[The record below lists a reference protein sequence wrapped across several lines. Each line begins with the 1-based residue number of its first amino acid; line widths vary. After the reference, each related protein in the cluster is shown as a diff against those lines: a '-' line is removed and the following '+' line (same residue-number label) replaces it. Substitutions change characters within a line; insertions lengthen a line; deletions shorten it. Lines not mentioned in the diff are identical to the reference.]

1 MMRRATDKGFS
12 ALELAMVMLIVTMAT
27 AVVMVVG
34 KGARDKARATNCM
47 SNLDGIA
54 IAAAMYAADHDG
66 FYPHAEPFARVYPYI
81 KNSQIM
87 RCPAAAVKP
96 LPDSNCEQVDYY
108 FELGLASDD
117 RPDTVLAYDDV
128 PDRHRR
134 RSFNMVRIDGAAKNL
149 PADKWPGVPRRYG
162 PNENRLLPEGM
173 MPGPEEMPR

>member
-12 ALELAMVMLIVTMAT
+12 ALELAMVMLIVTVAT

-34 KGARDKARATNCM
+34 KGGRDKARATNCM
-47 SNLDGIA
+47 SNLDEIA

-66 FYPHAEPFARVYPYI
+66 FYSRAEPFVCLSPYI
-81 KNSQIM
+81 KNSQVM

-96 LPDSNCEQVDYY
+96 LPDSNWEQVDYY
-108 FELGLASDD
+108 FVLGLASDD

-128 PDRHRR
+128 PDRHGRR
-134 RSFNMVRIDGAAKNL
+134 RFNMVRIDGAAKSL
-149 PADKWPGVPRRYG
+149 PAAEWPGVPRRYG
-162 PNENRLLPEGM
+162 PDENRLLPEGM